1 MKRWMISGLLGVAVL
16 GISAAS
22 FAQEAGAAAAGAE
35 APAPRQIE
43 GSAGL
48 KLLAGGNLWSTPSNV
63 PAGYDALGFAG
74 DGGGFGWGAAVYGE
88 ARFIQHLGVELDLGY
103 DNSTLQRN
111 ITYNQVVKVTEK
123 VKSSGPR
130 ISLLFK
136 GILPT
141 QFGRLWFGIGPE
153 FVLPSSVSAE
163 NEITENRQLVA
174 NASEVENAIHAKKE
188 NSTMLALVLGM
199 VFHAGDKIEI
209 PVDIRAAKN
218 LSQESDWDK
227 RVKLNSA
234 TNYEVTVQNSWDFR
248 LAVGAGYRF

>member
-1 MKRWMISGLLGVAVL
+1 MKRVIISGVL
-16 GISAAS
+16 AFTVLSASAQA
-22 FAQEAGAAAAGAE
+22 FAQEAGAAAAVPE
-35 APAPRQIE
+35 APAPKQIE

-48 KLLAGGNLWSTPSNV
+48 KLLAGANVWTTPTNV

-74 DGGGFGWGAAVYGE
+74 SGAGFGWGAALYGE
-88 ARFIQHLGVELDLGY
+88 GRFFQHLGVELDLGY
-103 DNSTLQRN
+103 DNSTLLRN
-111 ITYNQVVKVTEK
+111 ITYSSVVKVTEK

-130 ISLLFK
+130 ISLLMK

-153 FVLPSSVSAE
+153 FVLPSSVSAS
-163 NEITENRQLVA
+163 NEITEGRELTP
-174 NASEVENAIHAKKE
+174 NAAEVENAISAKKE

-218 LSQESDWDK
+218 LSQESDWQD
-227 RVKLNSA
+227 RVKFSGI
-234 TNYEVTVQNSWDFR
+234 NYEVKAQNSWDFR

>member
-1 MKRWMISGLLGVAVL
+1 MKRMLISGVL
-16 GISAAS
+16 AFTVLSVSARA
-22 FAQEAGAAAAGAE
+22 FAQEAGAAAAAPE
-35 APAPRQIE
+35 APAPKQIE

-48 KLLAGGNLWSTPSNV
+48 KLLAGGNVWSTPTNV
-63 PAGYDALGFAG
+63 PGGYDALGFAG
-74 DGGGFGWGAAVYGE
+74 NGGGFGWGAAIYGE
-88 ARFIQHLGVELDLGY
+88 GRFYQHLGLELDLGY

-130 ISLLFK
+130 ISLLVK

-153 FVLPSSVSAE
+153 FVLPSSVSAS
-163 NEITENRQLVA
+163 NEITEGRQFLL
-174 NASEVENAIHAKKE
+174 NATEVENAISAKKE
-188 NSTMLALVLGM
+188 NSTMLALVFGM

-209 PVDIRAAKN
+209 PVDVRAAKN
-218 LSQESDWDK
+218 LSQESDWQD
-227 RVKLNSA
+227 RVKFTG
-234 TNYEVTVQNSWDFR
+234 TNYEVKAQNSWDFR